1 MYGLLYY
8 LIGTFALSALLTP
21 VVRQIAIRLGRVASP
36 RSDRWHTRPVAMLG
50 GFAIMASMSIAL
62 IAGGVIGSIVP
73 LFAGALAMFTLG
85 ALDDELH
92 FGAATK
98 LVAQTVIGSVIVYL
112 APAVELTGLPIVD
125 ELIALGWVVGITN
138 AFNLLDNMDGL
149 SSGIAAIAGSFYL
162 IILLD
167 GGPTPLLAAIAAFT
181 GAALGFLIYNFQPAR
196 IFMGDSGSLLLGSF
210 LAGAALFAAPGAT
223 SKLAPIAAVPL
234 LILLIPIF
242 DTAFVTVT
250 RWMSGRPAMVGG
262 RDHLSHR
269 LVGLGM
275 PERLAVLGL
284 YALAALGGMIGI
296 SLLRVDSGLATIVLG
311 AYLIL
316 LAGIGLV
323 LGHVEAHAEAADQA
337 HAPLVAELA
346 YRNRIYEVLFDV
358 ALLALAYYAAFRV
371 RFQGPEFTHFLP
383 YLVAA
388 FPVVLACQLSGL
400 ALAGKYRQEWR
411 SFGAAEFLTILR
423 GIAFGV
429 AGSVLAILY
438 LYRFEGF
445 SRTVF
450 ALDAA
455 FLAFLLIGTR
465 VAITSVDDYL
475 RRQRQRGERVL
486 IFGAGRGGTVLL
498 RELLDN
504 PAYNLS
510 PVGFIDDNP
519 ARRGMRIEG
528 LEVLGALDDLPA
540 LIETHRP
547 VEVLV
552 SINGLDRGRL
562 GMLSAICRT
571 HGLRARVMRF
581 ALEEL
586 GPVPH
591 VRHDSQAS

>member
-1 MYGLLYY
+1 MSGLLYY
-8 LIGTFALSALLTP
+8 LIGTFALSAVLTP
-21 VVRQIAIRLGRVASP
+21 VVRQVAIRLGRVASP

-50 GFAIMASMSIAL
+50 GFAIMLSMTIAL
-62 IAGGVIGSIVP
+62 VGGGVIGSVLP
-73 LFAGALAMFTLG
+73 LFAGAFAMFALG

-167 GGPTPLLAAIAAFT
+167 GGPTPLAIAIATFT
-181 GAALGFLIYNFQPAR
+181 GATLGFLIYNFQPAK
-196 IFMGDSGSLLLGSF
+196 IFMGDSGSLLLGCF
-210 LAGAALFAAPGAT
+210 LAGAALFAAPGAA
-223 SKLAPIAAVPL
+223 SQLAPIASVPL

-242 DTAFVTVT
+242 DTAFVIVT

-284 YALAALGGMIGI
+284 YGLAALGGMISI
-296 SLLRVDSGLATIVLG
+296 SLLRVDYGFATIVLG

-323 LGHVEAHAEAADQA
+323 LGHVEAHAEAAEQP

-346 YRNRIYEVLFDV
+346 YRNRIYEVLLDV
-358 ALLALAYYAAFRV
+358 ALLTLAYYAAFRV
-371 RFQGPEFTHFLP
+371 RFHGPEFAHFLG

-411 SFGAAEFLTILR
+411 SFGAAEFLTILK

-475 RRQRQRGERVL
+475 RRQRQRGDRVL

-498 RELLDN
+498 RELLEN
-504 PAYNLS
+504 PAHNLS

-528 LEVLGALDDLPA
+528 LEVLGALEDLPA
-540 LIETHRP
+540 LIESHRP
-547 VEVLV
+547 VEILV
-552 SINGLDRGRL
+552 SVNGLDRGRL
-562 GMLSAICRT
+562 GVLATICRK

>member
-1 MYGLLYY
+1 
-8 LIGTFALSALLTP
+8 
-21 VVRQIAIRLGRVASP
+21 
-36 RSDRWHTRPVAMLG
+36 MLG
-50 GFAIMASMSIAL
+50 GYAIASSVAVGL
-62 IAGGVIGSIVP
+62 AVGGVLGDMLP
-73 LFAGALAMFTLG
+73 LFAGAFAMFALG

-98 LVAQTVIGSVIVYL
+98 LVAQTVIGAVMVYL
-112 APAVELTGLPIVD
+112 APRVELTGVPMLD

-149 SSGIAAIAGSFYL
+149 SSGIAAIAGTFYL
-162 IILLD
+162 IILLE
-167 GGPTPLLAAIAAFT
+167 GGSSPLAVAIAAFT
-181 GAALGFLIYNFQPAR
+181 GATLGFLIYNFQPAR
-196 IFMGDSGSLLLGSF
+196 IFMGDSGSLFLGSF

-223 SKLAPIAAVPL
+223 SQLAPIATVPL

-250 RWMSGRPAMVGG
+250 RRLSGRPAMVGG

-284 YALAALGGMIGI
+284 YALAALGGMIGV
-296 SLLRVDSGLATIVLG
+296 SLLRVDDGFATIVLA

-323 LGHVEAHAEAADQA
+323 LGHVEAHAEAASQTR
-337 HAPLVAELA
+337 APLVGDVA
-346 YRNRIYEVLFDV
+346 YRNRIYEVLLDV
-358 ALLALAYYAAFRV
+358 ALLTLAYYAAFRV
-371 RFQGPEFTHFLP
+371 RFQGPEFSHFLG
-383 YLVAA
+383 YLVAG
-388 FPVVLACQLSGL
+388 FPIVLACQLAGL
-400 ALAGKYRQEWR
+400 ALAGKYRQVWR
-411 SFGAAEFLTILR
+411 TFGAAELITLLK

-445 SRTVF
+445 SRSVF

-455 FLAFLLIGTR
+455 FLVFLLIGTR
-465 VAITSVDDYL
+465 VAITSMDDYL
-475 RRQRQRGERVL
+475 RRQRQRGDRVL
-486 IFGAGRGGTVLL
+486 IYGAGRGGTILL
-498 RELLDN
+498 RELLEN
-504 PAYNLS
+504 PSHNLA
-510 PVGFIDDNP
+510 PVGFLDDNP
-519 ARRGMRIEG
+519 ARRRMRIDG
-528 LEVLGALDDLPA
+528 LEVLGGLEDLPM
-540 LIETHRP
+540 LIESHQP

-552 SINGLDRGRL
+552 SIRSLDRARL
-562 GMLSAICRT
+562 GGVVTYCRK
-571 HGLRARVMRF
+571 HGVRVRVMRF
-581 ALEEL
+581 ALEEI

>member
-1 MYGLLYY
+1 MSRLLYY
-8 LIGTFALSALLTP
+8 LIGTFALSAFLTP
-21 VVRQIAIRLGRVASP
+21 VVRQMAIRLGRVAAP

-50 GFAIMASMSIAL
+50 GFAIAISVAL
-62 IAGGVIGSIVP
+62 ALAVGGVAGSILP
-73 LFAGALAMFTLG
+73 LLAGAFAMFALG
-85 ALDDELH
+85 AIDDELH

-98 LVAQTVIGSVIVYL
+98 LVAQTIIGAAIVYL
-112 APAVELTGLPIVD
+112 APAVELTGVPIVD
-125 ELIALGWVVGITN
+125 ELIALAWVVGITN

-149 SSGIAAIAGSFYL
+149 SSGIAAIAGTFYL
-162 IILLD
+162 IILLES
-167 GGPTPLLAAIAAFT
+167 GPTPLALAIAAFT
-181 GAALGFLIYNFQPAR
+181 GATLGFLLYNFQPAK
-196 IFMGDSGSLLLGSF
+196 IFMGDSGSLFLGSF

-223 SKLAPIAAVPL
+223 SQLAPVATVPL

-242 DTAFVTVT
+242 DTVFVTVT
-250 RWMSGRPAMVGG
+250 RRMAGRPAMVGG

-296 SLLRVDSGLATIVLG
+296 SLLRVDYGLATIVLA

-323 LGHVEAHAEAADQA
+323 LGHVEAHAEAANQTQ
-337 HAPLVAELA
+337 APLVAELA
-346 YRNRIYEVLFDV
+346 YRNRIYEVLLDV
-358 ALLALAYYAAFRV
+358 ALLTLAYYAAFRV
-371 RFQGPEFTHFLP
+371 RFQGPEFSHFLG
-383 YLVAA
+383 YLIAG
-388 FPVVLACQLSGL
+388 FPIVLACQLAGL
-400 ALAGKYRQEWR
+400 ALAGKYRQVWR
-411 SFGAAEFLTILR
+411 TFGASELLTILK
-423 GIAFGV
+423 GILFGV

-450 ALDAA
+450 ALDGA
-455 FLAFLLIGTR
+455 FLAVLLIGAR

-475 RRQRQRGERVL
+475 RRQRQRGDRVL
-486 IFGAGRGGTVLL
+486 IYGAGRGGTALL
-498 RELLDN
+498 RELLEN
-504 PAYNLS
+504 PAHHLA
-510 PVGFIDDNP
+510 PVGFLDDNP
-519 ARRGMRIEG
+519 ARRRMRIEG
-528 LEVLGALDDLPA
+528 LEVLGTLEDLPA
-540 LIETHRP
+540 LIRSHKP

-552 SINGLDRGRL
+552 SISGLDRARL
-562 GMLSAICRT
+562 GMLATICRT

-581 ALEEL
+581 GLEEL

>member
-1 MYGLLYY
+1 MSALLYY
-8 LIGTFALSALLTP
+8 LIGTFALSAGLTP
-21 VVRQIAIRLGRVASP
+21 IVRQIAIRLGRVAAP

-50 GFAIMASMSIAL
+50 GFAIVLSVAVAL
-62 IAGGVIGSIVP
+62 TAGGAVGEVLP
-73 LFAGALAMFTLG
+73 LFAGAFAMFALG

-98 LVAQTVIGSVIVYL
+98 LVAQTVIGLGIVYL
-112 APAVELTGLPIVD
+112 APAVELTGVPMLD

-162 IILLD
+162 VILLE
-167 GGPTPLLAAIAAFT
+167 GGTTPLAAAIAAFT
-181 GAALGFLIYNFQPAR
+181 GATLGFLIYNFQPAK
-196 IFMGDSGSLLLGSF
+196 IFMGDSGSLFLGSF

-223 SKLAPIAAVPL
+223 SQLAPIATVPL

-250 RWMSGRPAMVGG
+250 RRMSGRPAMVGG

-269 LVGLGM
+269 LVRLGM
-275 PERLAVLGL
+275 SERLAVLGL
-284 YALAALGGMIGI
+284 YALAALGGMIGV
-296 SLLRVDSGLATIVLG
+296 SLLRVDDGFATIVLG

-316 LAGIGLV
+316 LASIGLV
-323 LGHVEAHAEAADQA
+323 LGHVEAHAEAADQRQ
-337 HAPLVAELA
+337 APLVAELA
-346 YRNRIYEVLFDV
+346 YRNRVYEVLLDV
-358 ALLALAYYAAFRV
+358 ALLTLAYYAAFRV
-371 RFQGPEFTHFLP
+371 RFQGPEFAHFFG
-383 YLVAA
+383 YLVAG
-388 FPVVLACQLSGL
+388 FPVVLGCQLSGL
-400 ALAGKYRQEWR
+400 ALAGKYRQQWR
-411 SFGAAEFLTILR
+411 TFGSAELLTLLR
-423 GIAFGV
+423 GILFGV
-429 AGSVLAILY
+429 SGSVLAILY

-455 FLAFLLIGTR
+455 FLAVLLIGTH

-475 RRQRQRGERVL
+475 RRQRQRGDRVL
-486 IFGAGRGGTVLL
+486 IYGAGRGGTVLL
-498 RELLDN
+498 RELLEN
-504 PAYNLS
+504 PAHNLA
-510 PVGFIDDNP
+510 PIGFLDDNP
-519 ARRGMRIEG
+519 ARRRMRIEG
-528 LEVLGALDDLPA
+528 LEVLGALEDLPS
-540 LIETHRP
+540 LIEAHRP
-547 VEVLV
+547 VEILV
-552 SINGLDRGRL
+552 SITGLDRARL
-562 GMLSAICRT
+562 GVLSTICRQ